1 MTYLELDDVE
11 DITFLLIKQK
21 NHFIYNELHCM
32 YSTKK
37 DVEKIRDDEDRN
49 KIFDIN
55 SNEPNSGLH
64 PVYHKP

>member
-1 MTYLELDDVE
+1 
-11 DITFLLIKQK
+11 
-21 NHFIYNELHCM
+21 M

-37 DVEKIRDDEDRN
+37 DVEKIRDDEDKN